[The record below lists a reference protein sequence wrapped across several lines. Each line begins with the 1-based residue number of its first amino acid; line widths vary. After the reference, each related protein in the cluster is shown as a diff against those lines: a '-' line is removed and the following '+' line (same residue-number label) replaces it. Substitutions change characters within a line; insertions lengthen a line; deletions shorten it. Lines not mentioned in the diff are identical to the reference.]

1 MVYNIPIIEMEIP
14 RMRNQ
19 FSTLDIVK
27 ALGVPRER
35 LRDWMNNGFVVPT
48 ISSEG
53 QGTKAVFTRDDIYL
67 VAFFVDL
74 LKKGFKRNRASELIG
89 KASKILKKNGSQ
101 SLAYVIIYFFK
112 NQNTTVFTELIYDP
126 VTRWDRIDLR
136 WGGRIPAVA
145 IEGNKKGDLKLKDHL
160 TEEVGQKQSATLEWE
175 NIHIVNFKNIKKKVD
190 LDLSIFA

>member
-1 MVYNIPIIEMEIP
+1 
-14 RMRNQ
+14 MRNQ

-48 ISSEG
+48 ISSKG

-67 VAFFVDL
+67 VALFVDL
-74 LKKGFKRNRASELIG
+74 LKKGFKRSRASELIG

-101 SLAYVIIYFFK
+101 SLAYVILYFFK
-112 NQNTTVFTELIYDP
+112 NQNNTVFTELIYDP

-145 IEGNKKGDLKLKDHL
+145 IEGNNKGDLKPKDHL
-160 TEEVGQKQSATLEWE
+160 TQAVGKIQSATLEWE

-190 LDLSIFA
+190 LDLSIFV